1 MKKLSKEKKTHLTLV
16 GLVTLC
22 IIAGLWFGL
31 ITMQQDKIKEIA
43 NRSKSVQAEIDKM
56 KKVTDGSSQVKL
68 DLEEATN
75 TLGKIESTMASGD
88 LFSWLVSSIKQ
99 FNIPSYKVDMP
110 QFGPPAV
117 GDVRLLPSFPYRQ
130 ASVTV
135 SGSAY
140 YYDFGKF
147 LADLENHFPYLR
159 VQNVNLEPGLGT
171 NPDDHEKLYFH
182 MEIVTLVKPN
192 AS

>member
-1 MKKLSKEKKTHLTLV
+1 M
-16 GLVTLC
+16 VTLC

-31 ITMQQDKIKEIA
+31 IAMQQDKITEIS

-56 KKVTDGSSQVKL
+56 QKVIVGSSQVDMEL
-68 DLEEATN
+68 QDATN
-75 TLGKIESTMASGD
+75 RLGKIESTMASGD
-88 LFSWLVSSIKQ
+88 LFSWVVGSIKQ

-110 QFGPPAV
+110 QFGPPSV
-117 GDVRLLPSFPYRQ
+117 GDVRVLPTFPYRQ

-147 LADLENHFPYLR
+147 VADLENHFPYLR

-171 NPDDHEKLYFH
+171 NPEEHERLFFH